1 MTDYK
6 LGTKFQGDY
15 KGKSLKEK
23 AKEFVST
30 AVKQTKGSL
39 TKERDYKKENTE
51 WNSPEKRKQRQEAYM
66 EKHGEREPR
75 RKRLYPVTK
84 GGTKEK
90 KSKLKNPKF
99 YGYTNIKKY

>member
-6 LGTKFQGDY
+6 LGTKFQGEY

-39 TKERDYKKENTE
+39 GITK
-51 WNSPEKRKQRQEAYM
+51 
-66 EKHGEREPR
+66 
-75 RKRLYPVTK
+75 
-84 GGTKEK
+84 
-90 KSKLKNPKF
+90 KLKNPKF
-99 YGYTNIKKY
+99 YGYTGPVKPNK

>member
-6 LGTKFQGDY
+6 LGTKFQGKY

-39 TKERDYKKENTE
+39 GITK
-51 WNSPEKRKQRQEAYM
+51 
-66 EKHGEREPR
+66 
-75 RKRLYPVTK
+75 
-84 GGTKEK
+84 
-90 KSKLKNPKF
+90 KLKNPKF
-99 YGYTNIKKY
+99 YGYTGPVKPSK

>member
-1 MTDYK
+1 MADYK

-39 TKERDYKKENTE
+39 GITN
-51 WNSPEKRKQRQEAYM
+51 
-66 EKHGEREPR
+66 
-75 RKRLYPVTK
+75 
-84 GGTKEK
+84 
-90 KSKLKNPKF
+90 KLKNNKF